1 MKVITKDFQRLKGE
15 NVFEFPI
22 GITVIQGRSGSGK
35 SSLFYAIEDCLSNP
49 NGVSDVINWDADK
62 CEVTVENEDHRV
74 KWVKTQKSSE
84 YIDKEGKPYVK
95 ASKLDSRDID
105 DLGFYFNKKDEI
117 VNIHD
122 EWAKL
127 FPFESNETEM
137 FKLFEDIFNI
147 SCSFQII
154 DSMKKDEQEQKSHI
168 NDLTRSINEL
178 TMQNNSID
186 NILSKIDLNKLNG
199 IIFDLQNKEN
209 KVNEIIQDYNVF
221 SENQKYLNLKD
232 VTPFTLNIDNNSYN
246 QLLEDYKNYL
256 CCLERRDMNIPTRKE
271 LNIPENMYEQDY
283 SIYKDILSQI
293 SSYDNE
299 ITKLNEE
306 ENTTKE
312 KLKEIKVCPTC
323 GHSLEE

>member
-15 NVFEFPI
+15 NTFEFPI

-62 CEVTVENEDHRV
+62 CEVTVENDDHRV

-84 YIDKEGKPYVK
+84 YIDKDGKPYVK

-168 NDLTRSINEL
+168 NELTRSINEL

-186 NILSKIDLNKLNG
+186 NILSKIDLNKLNE

-209 KVNEIIQDYNVF
+209 KVNEIIQDYNIF
-221 SENQKYLNLKD
+221 CENQKYLNLKD
-232 VTPFTLNIDNNSYN
+232 TTSFTLNIDNNSYN

-256 CCLERRDMNIPTRKE
+256 CCLERRDMNIPERKE

-283 SIYKDILSQI
+283 SLYVNILSQI
-293 SSYDNE
+293 SGYDNE

-306 ENTTKE
+306 EILVRK